1 MQRSLHIKTF
11 GCQMNV
17 YDSDRMQSILMNK
30 GFRSEPELRKA
41 DVILINT
48 CSIRDKSEQKVLS
61 LLGELKGLKQ
71 KDPKKVIAISGCV
84 GQRMGRTLLQ
94 RVPHLDLVLGPDAI
108 DRVGELINDV
118 VERGE
123 RLVEAKFDAEGR
135 SYSQPC
141 VVQKAKPSEFLT
153 IMKGCDH
160 FCTYCIVPFVRGREK
175 SRSIEEII
183 TDVKNLVAKGTKEVT
198 FLGQNIN
205 TYGKG
210 TGQKLS
216 QLIEAA
222 NEVSGLERIRYVT
235 SHPRDLGEDLIAQ
248 FGTVEKLCPA
258 LHLPFQA
265 GSNRI
270 LKAMSRLYTQ
280 ELYLSK
286 IELLRK
292 ARPDIA
298 LSTDVIVGFP
308 GETEEDFEQTLKVLR
323 EVKFSSAF
331 MFKYSPRPGTKAAE
345 LGEEIPESVKE
356 ERLARAQ
363 RVVYSQIE
371 IENKK
376 YEGKTV
382 SVLIESM
389 DKKKKYYSGRNSHSK
404 LVHVMNVGEASVGKI
419 IDVEITETNVS
430 CLKGFY
436 VGAPK
441 KDFNVGRIESCLS
454 TPLFQTAN

>member
-1 MQRSLHIKTF
+1 
-11 GCQMNV
+11 MNV
-17 YDSDRMQSILMNK
+17 YDSDRMQSILAAK

-108 DRVGELINDV
+108 DRVGELIQNV
-118 VERGE
+118 VDRGE
-123 RLVEAKFDAEGR
+123 RLVEAKFDTDGR

-141 VVQKAKPSEFLT
+141 VVNRAKPSEFLT

-183 TDVKNLVAKGTKEVT
+183 QDVKNFVARGTKEIT

-216 QLIEAA
+216 QLIDEA
-222 NEVSGLERIRYVT
+222 NKVEGLERIRYVT
-235 SHPRDLGEDLIAQ
+235 SHPRDLGEDLINQ
-248 FGTVEKLCPA
+248 FGTVEKLCPQ

-265 GSNRI
+265 GSDRI

-280 ELYLSK
+280 ELYLK
-286 IELLRK
+286 KVELLR
-292 ARPDIA
+292 AACPDIA

-308 GETEEDFEQTLKVLR
+308 GETEEDFQQTLKVLS

-345 LGEEIPESVKE
+345 FGEEVPEPIKE

-363 RVVYSQIE
+363 KVVYSQIE
-371 IENKK
+371 LENLK
-376 YEGKTV
+376 YRNQV
-382 SVLIESM
+382 VPVLIESM
-389 DKKKKYYSGRNSHSK
+389 DKKKKFFSGRTPHSK
-404 LVHVMNVGEASVGKI
+404 LVHVMNVGDASVGKI
-419 IDVEITETNVS
+419 IDVEITDTNVS
-430 CLKGFY
+430 CLKGYY

-441 KDFNVGRIESCLS
+441 TSINFASDVRGTEGSFSEPV
-454 TPLFQTAN
+454 QTTVH